1 MNHAYLLTGGNL
13 GDRAE
18 NLRQAEIWIGKMAG
32 TIVKKSALYETAA
45 WGSMR
50 QPDYLNQAMLIET
63 ELPATELLTTL
74 LQVEKQLG
82 RLRQEKY
89 GARVIDIDLLFFNN
103 EIIHLPELSVPHP
116 QLQNRRFVLVPMAEI
131 APQLIHPLLQKSI
144 STLLTNCTDP
154 LDVKKFYAT
163 SGVK

>member
-103 EIIHLPELSVPHP
+103 DIIHLPELSVPHP

-131 APQLIHPLLQKSI
+131 APQLIHPQLQKDI
-144 STLLTNCTDP
+144 STLLTTCTDP